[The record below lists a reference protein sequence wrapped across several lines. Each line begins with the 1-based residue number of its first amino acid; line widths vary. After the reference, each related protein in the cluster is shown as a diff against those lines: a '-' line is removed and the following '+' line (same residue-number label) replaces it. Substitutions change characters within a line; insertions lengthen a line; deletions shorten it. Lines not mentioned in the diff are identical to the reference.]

1 MSGLA
6 IAGDVAAEE
15 DVVRLMET
23 CERECGRLDILVNNA
38 GITGPVASVENMDM
52 DEFDRTLA
60 INLRGIILC
69 MKYAIPL
76 LKRQGGSIINM
87 SSQLGLRAQPL
98 RTPYCASKSAI
109 IAITQSVAYE
119 LGETGVRANVVCPA
133 AVKTALNMRLIATRS
148 RVEGI
153 SEEELIR
160 TKYVGGSAM
169 KRWVVPE
176 DIADAALFLASEAAR
191 SITGE
196 YLRVDC
202 GRSGASE

>member
-1 MSGLA
+1 
-6 IAGDVAAEE
+6 
-15 DVVRLMET
+15 
-23 CERECGRLDILVNNA
+23 
-38 GITGPVASVENMDM
+38 MDM

-176 DIADAALFLASEAAR
+176 DIADAALFLASEACQVHHRASISGWIAAVPAR
-191 SITGE
+191 PSNRLVRLSQETGFRRTSGN
-196 YLRVDC
+196 LDCRVTPGNDME
-202 GRSGASE
+202 G